1 MQSLPSEQRLDYVSL
16 LSVYGVL
23 SLPSGREWISAGH
36 RTVLKH
42 PRAHDLSYRYVGF
55 FVSFPVPPVACEP
68 SCGDVMKGY
77 PIFLIGLAEKRCVV
91 VGGGSEAERK
101 VTGLLECDAAVTV
114 ISAELTP
121 QLRLWAEAGTIT
133 WISRSYQCGDLPGVH
148 LAIVTDSSPSMR
160 AAICHEAETE
170 RVLLNVV
177 DDTSHSNFT
186 AGAVVR
192 QGALTIAISTS
203 GCAPALAV
211 RLRQQ
216 LERTFGPEY
225 ALFLDWLRA
234 VRAPLAARYPN
245 FSERRARWYALV
257 DSEILSW
264 LQQGRVDLARQR
276 MAEIIA
282 DATVD
287 TAESTPD
294 TW

>member
-1 MQSLPSEQRLDYVSL
+1 
-16 LSVYGVL
+16 
-23 SLPSGREWISAGH
+23 
-36 RTVLKH
+36 
-42 PRAHDLSYRYVGF
+42 
-55 FVSFPVPPVACEP
+55 
-68 SCGDVMKGY
+68 MKGY

-91 VGGGSEAERK
+91 IGGGSEAERK

-114 ISAELTP
+114 ISADLTA
-121 QLRLWAEAGTIT
+121 QLRLWAEGGTIT
-133 WISRSYQCGDLPGVH
+133 WLPRSYQRGDLQGAY
-148 LAIVTDSSPSMR
+148 LAIVTDNSSTMH
-160 AAICHEAETE
+160 AVIYHEAEAE

-177 DDTSHSNFT
+177 DDASHSSFT
-186 AGAVVR
+186 TGAVMR

-245 FSERRARWYALV
+245 FSERRALWYALV

-287 TAESTPD
+287 TAESKQD
-294 TW
+294 AW

>member
-1 MQSLPSEQRLDYVSL
+1 
-16 LSVYGVL
+16 
-23 SLPSGREWISAGH
+23 
-36 RTVLKH
+36 
-42 PRAHDLSYRYVGF
+42 
-55 FVSFPVPPVACEP
+55 
-68 SCGDVMKGY
+68 MKGY
-77 PIFLIGLAEKRCVV
+77 PIFLIGLADKRCVV

-114 ISAELTP
+114 ISADLTP

-133 WISRSYQCGDLPGVH
+133 WLPRSYQRGDLQRAY
-148 LAIVTDSSPSMR
+148 LAIVTDSSPTMR
-160 AAICHEAETE
+160 AALYHEAETE
-170 RVLLNVV
+170 RVLLNVE
-177 DDTSHSNFT
+177 DDASHSNFS
-186 AGAVVR
+186 AGAVMR

-216 LERTFGPEY
+216 LESTFGPEY

-282 DATVD
+282 NTTED

-294 TW
+294 T

>member
-1 MQSLPSEQRLDYVSL
+1 MQ
-16 LSVYGVL
+16 
-23 SLPSGREWISAGH
+23 
-36 RTVLKH
+36 
-42 PRAHDLSYRYVGF
+42 
-55 FVSFPVPPVACEP
+55 
-68 SCGDVMKGY
+68 GY
-77 PIFLIGLAEKRCVV
+77 PIFLIGLAAKRCVV
-91 VGGGSEAERK
+91 IGGESEAERK

-114 ISAELTP
+114 LSADLTP
-121 QLRLWAEAGTIT
+121 QLRLWAETGAIT
-133 WISRSYQCGDLPGVH
+133 WIPRAYQPGDLQGAY
-148 LAIVTDSSPSMR
+148 LAIVTDSAPTMR
-160 AAICHEAETE
+160 AAIYHEAETE
-170 RVLLNVV
+170 RVLLNVE

-186 AGAVVR
+186 TGAVMR

-234 VRAPLAARYPN
+234 LRAPLAAQYPN

-276 MAEIIA
+276 MADIIA
-282 DATVD
+282 DTTAD
-287 TAESTPD
+287 PAESTPEAR
-294 TW
+294 

>member
-1 MQSLPSEQRLDYVSL
+1 
-16 LSVYGVL
+16 
-23 SLPSGREWISAGH
+23 
-36 RTVLKH
+36 
-42 PRAHDLSYRYVGF
+42 
-55 FVSFPVPPVACEP
+55 
-68 SCGDVMKGY
+68 MKGY
-77 PIFLIGLAEKRCVV
+77 PIFLIGLADKRCVV

-114 ISAELTP
+114 ISADLTA

-133 WISRSYQCGDLPGVH
+133 WLPRAYRPGDLQGAY
-148 LAIVTDSSPSMR
+148 LAIVTDSSPPMR
-160 AAICHEAETE
+160 AALYHEAETE
-170 RVLLNVV
+170 HVLLNVE
-177 DDTSHSNFT
+177 DDASHSNFT
-186 AGAVVR
+186 TGAVMR

-257 DSEILSW
+257 DSEILSL
-264 LQQGRVDLARQR
+264 LQQGRIDLARQR
-276 MAEIIA
+276 LAEIIA
-282 DATVD
+282 DPTVD
-287 TAESTPD
+287 TDEYRQDAWWAHASRTD
-294 TW
+294 KG

>member
-1 MQSLPSEQRLDYVSL
+1 
-16 LSVYGVL
+16 
-23 SLPSGREWISAGH
+23 
-36 RTVLKH
+36 
-42 PRAHDLSYRYVGF
+42 
-55 FVSFPVPPVACEP
+55 
-68 SCGDVMKGY
+68 MKGY
-77 PIFLIGLAEKRCVV
+77 PIFLTGLAEKRCIV

-114 ISAELTP
+114 ISANLSA
-121 QLRLWAEAGTIT
+121 QLHLWVEGTIA
-133 WISRSYQCGDLPGVH
+133 WIPRSYQPGDLQGAH
-148 LAIVTDSSPSMR
+148 LVIVTDSSPTMR
-160 AAICHEAETE
+160 AAIHHEAETE
-170 RVLLNVV
+170 RVLLNVM
-177 DDTSHSNFT
+177 DDASHGNFT
-186 AGAVVR
+186 TGAVMR

-216 LERTFGPEY
+216 LEHTFGPEY

-234 VRAPLAARYPN
+234 VREPLAAQYPN

-282 DATVD
+282 DHRGNAG
-287 TAESTPD
+287 
-294 TW
+294 

>member
-1 MQSLPSEQRLDYVSL
+1 
-16 LSVYGVL
+16 
-23 SLPSGREWISAGH
+23 
-36 RTVLKH
+36 
-42 PRAHDLSYRYVGF
+42 
-55 FVSFPVPPVACEP
+55 
-68 SCGDVMKGY
+68 MKGY
-77 PIFLIGLAEKRCVV
+77 PIFLIGLADKRCIV

-114 ISAELTP
+114 ISADLTP
-121 QLRLWAEAGTIT
+121 QLRLWAEGGTIS
-133 WISRSYQCGDLPGVH
+133 WMARSYQCGDLQGAYLV
-148 LAIVTDSSPSMR
+148 IVTDSSPTMR
-160 AAICHEAETE
+160 AAIYHEAETE
-170 RVLLNVV
+170 RVLLNVE
-177 DDTSHSNFT
+177 DDAPHSNFT
-186 AGAVVR
+186 TGAVMR

-216 LERTFGPEY
+216 LESTFGPEY
-225 ALFLDWLRA
+225 GLFLDWLRA
-234 VRAPLAARYPN
+234 VREPLAAQYPD

-282 DATVD
+282 DTTAD

-294 TW
+294 AW

>member
-1 MQSLPSEQRLDYVSL
+1 
-16 LSVYGVL
+16 
-23 SLPSGREWISAGH
+23 
-36 RTVLKH
+36 
-42 PRAHDLSYRYVGF
+42 
-55 FVSFPVPPVACEP
+55 
-68 SCGDVMKGY
+68 MKGY
-77 PIFLIGLAEKRCVV
+77 PIFLIGLADKRCVV
-91 VGGGSEAERK
+91 VGGGGEAERK

-114 ISAELTP
+114 ISADLTT
-121 QLRLWAEAGTIT
+121 QLRLWAEGGTIT
-133 WISRSYQCGDLPGVH
+133 WLPRSYQPGDLQGAY
-148 LAIVTDSSPSMR
+148 LAIVTDSSPTMR
-160 AAICHEAETE
+160 GAIYHEAETE
-170 RVLLNVV
+170 HVLLNVE
-177 DDTSHSNFT
+177 DDASHSHFT
-186 AGAVVR
+186 TGAVMR

-264 LQQGRVDLARQR
+264 LQQGHVDLARQR
-276 MAEIIA
+276 LAEIIA

-287 TAESTPD
+287 TAASKQD
-294 TW
+294 VW

>member
-1 MQSLPSEQRLDYVSL
+1 
-16 LSVYGVL
+16 
-23 SLPSGREWISAGH
+23 
-36 RTVLKH
+36 
-42 PRAHDLSYRYVGF
+42 
-55 FVSFPVPPVACEP
+55 
-68 SCGDVMKGY
+68 MKGY
-77 PIFLIGLAEKRCVV
+77 PIFLIGLGDKRCVV

-114 ISAELTP
+114 ISADLTP
-121 QLRLWAEAGTIT
+121 QLRLWAEGGTIT
-133 WISRSYQCGDLPGVH
+133 WLPRSYQRGDLQGAYM
-148 LAIVTDSSPSMR
+148 AIVTDGSPTMR
-160 AAICHEAETE
+160 AALYHEAETE
-170 RVLLNVV
+170 RVLLNVE
-177 DDTSHSNFT
+177 DDASHSNFI
-186 AGAVVR
+186 AGAVMR

-264 LQQGRVDLARQR
+264 LQQGRLDLARQR
-276 MAEIIA
+276 LAEIIA
-282 DATVD
+282 DAPVD
-287 TAESTPD
+287 TAESKQD

>member
-1 MQSLPSEQRLDYVSL
+1 
-16 LSVYGVL
+16 
-23 SLPSGREWISAGH
+23 
-36 RTVLKH
+36 
-42 PRAHDLSYRYVGF
+42 
-55 FVSFPVPPVACEP
+55 
-68 SCGDVMKGY
+68 MKGY
-77 PIFLIGLAEKRCVV
+77 PIFLTGLDTKRCIV

-114 ISAELTP
+114 ISADLSA
-121 QLRLWAEAGTIT
+121 QLRLWAEGGIIT
-133 WISRSYQCGDLPGVH
+133 WIPRSYQRGDLQGAH
-148 LAIVTDSSPSMR
+148 LVIVTDSSPAMR
-160 AAICHEAETE
+160 ASIHHEAETE
-170 RVLLNVV
+170 RALLNVM
-177 DDTSHSNFT
+177 DDMAHSNFT
-186 AGAVVR
+186 TGAVMR

-216 LERTFGPEY
+216 LEHSFGPEY

-234 VRAPLAARYPN
+234 VREPLAAQYPS

-282 DATVD
+282 DTLGD
-287 TAESTPD
+287 TAEYKQD
-294 TW
+294 AR